1 MERKIQIGKTY
12 RHFKG
17 NRVEVLNI
25 AKHTET
31 MEEMVIYKHRG
42 TDEIWARPYDM
53 FNSLVDK
60 EKYPD
65 VTQKY
70 RFEEVDD

>member
-31 MEEMVIYKHRG
+31 MEEMVIYKHLG